1 MSIFKL
7 RLPFAA
13 QVSMVALLGS
23 VPLAAGA
30 HAADTILEALDD
42 SKPILNARVRYE
54 FVDQTGVVDDANA
67 ATARVRA
74 GLETGTY
81 MGFSVLG
88 EIEIVKGLNNE
99 YNSTTN
105 GRTNYPVVADPDS
118 QEVNRL
124 QVKYTGI
131 DGLNLTLGRQVLIF
145 DNARFVG
152 DVGWRQNQQTFDAAV
167 AEVTA
172 VDDLNLTYGYI
183 DSVQRIF
190 GSESANSDFQ
200 SDSHVANARYTG
212 LDWVNF
218 SAYAYLLELEEAPVL
233 STATYGASVSGSIPI
248 TESVPLNLLAEYAS
262 QSDRANNPADISL
275 SYYRLSARTKVD
287 GFTGGVTY
295 EVLEGDG
302 IRGFSTPLAT
312 VHAFQGWADGF
323 LVTPANGIEDI
334 YAEIGYV
341 FADVGPFPKVVTK
354 AVYHDFS
361 SERTGASLGDELD
374 LLLKV
379 VINPQFSATAKF
391 ATLDGSSAGPADRD
405 KFWFQ
410 IDFNL

>member
-145 DNARFVG
+145 DNA
-152 DVGWRQNQQTFDAAV
+152 
-167 AEVTA
+167 
-172 VDDLNLTYGYI
+172 
-183 DSVQRIF
+183 S
-190 GSESANSDFQ
+190 
-200 SDSHVANARYTG
+200 
-212 LDWVNF
+212 
-218 SAYAYLLELEEAPVL
+218 
-233 STATYGASVSGSIPI
+233 
-248 TESVPLNLLAEYAS
+248 
-262 QSDRANNPADISL
+262 
-275 SYYRLSARTKVD
+275 
-287 GFTGGVTY
+287 
-295 EVLEGDG
+295 
-302 IRGFSTPLAT
+302 
-312 VHAFQGWADGF
+312 
-323 LVTPANGIEDI
+323 
-334 YAEIGYV
+334 
-341 FADVGPFPKVVTK
+341 
-354 AVYHDFS
+354 
-361 SERTGASLGDELD
+361 
-374 LLLKV
+374 
-379 VINPQFSATAKF
+379 
-391 ATLDGSSAGPADRD
+391 
-405 KFWFQ
+405 
-410 IDFNL
+410 